1 MLAVASLIGLLLAG
15 FVLDA
20 GTSEDEGD
28 EARDRS
34 PDPDA
39 RSGPLP
45 GTQEED
51 ADMAKDGIDTGD
63 LLLTAAQRVDLPP
76 PDMAEAP
83 EDWDSL
89 YGSDA
94 AGQLYG
100 GTGFDALFDTGMTA
114 QAGPADAFGRGL
126 ITDFDPKLE
135 RLVLEIEGSGGP
147 DPELSVT
154 EETGAEGRVCE
165 IRVDGALV
173 CRVALAGDAPALTPG
188 DIALVPA
195 QDTDLA

>member
-1 MLAVASLIGLLLAG
+1 MLAALSLIGLLLAG

-20 GTSEDEGD
+20 GSSDDDGE
-28 EARDRS
+28 EARDRAA
-34 PDPDA
+34 DPDA
-39 RSGPLP
+39 RPGPLP
-45 GTQEED
+45 GTEEED
-51 ADMAKDGIDTGD
+51 AEMAKDGMDTGD

-76 PDMAEAP
+76 QDMFDAP

-94 AGQLYG
+94 ADQLYG
-100 GTGFDALFDTGMTA
+100 GTGFDALFDTGVVA
-114 QAGPADAFGRGL
+114 NAAPADAFGRGL
-126 ITDFDPKLE
+126 ITDFDPALE

-147 DPELSVT
+147 DPELSLT

-195 QDTDLA
+195 PHNDLA

>member
-1 MLAVASLIGLLLAG
+1 MLAALSLIGLLLAG

-20 GTSEDEGD
+20 GTSDDEGED
-28 EARDRS
+28 GPERA
-34 PDPDA
+34 PDPGA
-39 RSGPLP
+39 RPEGLP
-45 GTQEED
+45 GIDEED
-51 ADMAKDGIDTGD
+51 ANMAKDGIDTGD
-63 LLLTAAQRVDLPP
+63 LVLTAAQRVDLVPQE
-76 PDMAEAP
+76 MAEAP

-100 GTGFDALFDTGMTA
+100 GSGFDALFDTGAAANTA
-114 QAGPADAFGRGL
+114 PGDAFGRGL
-126 ITDFDPKLE
+126 ITDFDPALE
-135 RLVLEIEGSGGP
+135 RLVLEIEGGGGP
-147 DPELSVT
+147 DPELSLT

-173 CRVALAGDAPALTPG
+173 CRVALAGDAPALTPE

-195 QDTDLA
+195 AGTYRA